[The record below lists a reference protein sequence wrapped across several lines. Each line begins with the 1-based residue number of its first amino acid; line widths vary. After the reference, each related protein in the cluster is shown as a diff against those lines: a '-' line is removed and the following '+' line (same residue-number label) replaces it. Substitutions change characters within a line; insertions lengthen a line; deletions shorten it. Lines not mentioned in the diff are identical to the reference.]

1 MDLRL
6 LVPAMVVWAVTITG
20 LLAPVPVLATVAIGA
35 GTCCT
40 VCIVACRRGLVAWR
54 MVGLVVVGAGLAAT
68 CAVALLIRQEQRLAH
83 PLTEVTGKVTVT
95 MVVRDD
101 PVLIGQ
107 ERHGRV
113 RARVTVDGIGTRRV
127 PAAAAELTGDVGEFA
142 DLLPGQRVR
151 ALVRVRPPPRG
162 TVLVASLTASG
173 PPTAIGRPPVHQRVA
188 GSVRDRLQITSSRAL
203 SAAAAGLLPG
213 LVIGDVRSLDPSVR
227 EQFRDSGLSHLTA
240 VSGSNFAIVCGAVLL
255 AVRAAGASPR
265 VAAVLGAVTIIGFV
279 ILVRPSPSV
288 VRAAI
293 MGGVGLLAL
302 LSSRRA
308 QAFPAL
314 GAAVIG
320 GLLWWPELALAP
332 GFALSVVATAGL
344 VMWAPRLRDRLRG
357 ARVPAGLAEVLA
369 MAIAAQVVTAPVV
382 AMVTG
387 TFSVV
392 GVIANLLVAPVVALI
407 SVVGTGAA
415 ILGALGPPG
424 GIGASVGELLIRGLG
439 PELWWMLW
447 CARTLGSPRW
457 ANIPV
462 PDGVAGAAV
471 VALVT
476 ATVIVGVR
484 EGWCRM
490 VRAPSPTRK
499 VLSEW
504 HSRFN
509 RSNDNDGPELS

>member
-20 LLAPVPVLATVAIGA
+20 LLTPVPVLVGVAIGA
-35 GTCCT
+35 GA
-40 VCIVACRRGLVAWR
+40 VCVGCVIAWRRGLVDWR
-54 MVGLVVVGAGLAAT
+54 MVGLLVVGAGIAAT
-68 CAVALLIRQEQRLAH
+68 CAVALLIRQEQRYAH
-83 PLTEVTGKVTVT
+83 PLTDVTGKVTVT

-101 PVLIGQ
+101 PVLIGE

-113 RARVTVDGIGTRRV
+113 RTRVTVDAIGTRGV
-127 PAAAAELTGDVGEFA
+127 PAAAAELTGDVGGFA

-151 ALVRVRPPPRG
+151 ALVRVRPPPWG

-173 PPTAIGRPPVHQRVA
+173 APTVVGRPPVHQRMA
-188 GSVRDRLQITSSRAL
+188 GAVRDRLQITSSRAL

-213 LVIGDVRSLDPSVR
+213 LVIGDVRSMDPVVR
-227 EQFRDSGLSHLTA
+227 EQFRDAGLSHLTA

-255 AVRAAGASPR
+255 GVRAAGASPR
-265 VAAVLGAVTIIGFV
+265 VAAVLGAVTIVGFV

-320 GLLWWPELALAP
+320 GLLWWPELALQP

-344 VMWAPRLRDRLRG
+344 VVWAPRLRDRLRA

-369 MAIAAQVVTAPVV
+369 MAIAVQVVTAPVV

-392 GVIANLLVAPVVALI
+392 GILANLLVAPVVALI
-407 SVVGTGAA
+407 SVVGTVAALLGVLGPAGGAGAA
-415 ILGALGPPG
+415 A
-424 GIGASVGELLIRGLG
+424 AELLIRGLG

-447 CARTLGSPRW
+447 CARTLGGPGW

-471 VALVT
+471 VGLVT

-484 EGWCRM
+484 EGWCRLAG
-490 VRAPSPTRK
+490 VPSPTRK

-504 HSRFN
+504 HSRI
-509 RSNDNDGPELS
+509 DGSDGTDRPASG

>member
-227 EQFRDSGLSHLTA
+227 EQFRDAGLSHLTA
-240 VSGSNFAIVCGAVLL
+240 VSG
-255 AVRAAGASPR
+255 
-265 VAAVLGAVTIIGFV
+265 
-279 ILVRPSPSV
+279 
-288 VRAAI
+288 
-293 MGGVGLLAL
+293 
-302 LSSRRA
+302 
-308 QAFPAL
+308 
-314 GAAVIG
+314 
-320 GLLWWPELALAP
+320 
-332 GFALSVVATAGL
+332 
-344 VMWAPRLRDRLRG
+344 
-357 ARVPAGLAEVLA
+357 
-369 MAIAAQVVTAPVV
+369 
-382 AMVTG
+382 
-387 TFSVV
+387 
-392 GVIANLLVAPVVALI
+392 
-407 SVVGTGAA
+407 
-415 ILGALGPPG
+415 
-424 GIGASVGELLIRGLG
+424 
-439 PELWWMLW
+439 
-447 CARTLGSPRW
+447 
-457 ANIPV
+457 ANINYRY
-462 PDGVAGAAV
+462 G
-471 VALVT
+471 
-476 ATVIVGVR
+476 
-484 EGWCRM
+484 
-490 VRAPSPTRK
+490 
-499 VLSEW
+499 
-504 HSRFN
+504 
-509 RSNDNDGPELS
+509 